1 MTDVHRAM
9 PLSLVALIAL
19 VAQLSLFAV
28 TPAAAQS
35 AAAIAMEPV
44 SLPDMAIGSRDAP
57 ITIIDYSSMTC
68 SHCAHFEQ
76 GTLPMLKSTYID
88 TGYVRFVFREFPLDN
103 NAFGASMLARCIAN
117 GDPGRYFGAIDTL
130 FRQQDQ
136 LVNNAMNTLRWVG
149 EQSGMSDSAIDTCLK
164 DQDLY
169 AKLVADEKIG
179 ANMVKIDSTP
189 TFIINGRV
197 YKGYM
202 SFEQMDG
209 IIRSQ
214 LRR

>member
-1 MTDVHRAM
+1 M

-103 NAFGASMLARCIAN
+103 NAFG
-117 GDPGRYFGAIDTL
+117 DPGRYFGAIDTL
-130 FRQQDQ
+130 FRQQEQ